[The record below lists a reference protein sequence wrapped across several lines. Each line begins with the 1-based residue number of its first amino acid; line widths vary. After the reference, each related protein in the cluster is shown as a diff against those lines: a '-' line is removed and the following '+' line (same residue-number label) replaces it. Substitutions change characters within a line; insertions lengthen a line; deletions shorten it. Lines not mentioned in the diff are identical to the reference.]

1 MTASSNADADS
12 PSAVSGPPRPR
23 GPALGRPPVLVWLLT
38 GLHALLLLFHSVLVP
53 IWRAPDEPNHV
64 DLVVAVAEDIA
75 YPAYDQRVMDPG
87 IRGSLPLVQ
96 FEEGSRHLAR
106 GEAVPRTERPTRTEL
121 REAGRDVDLSV
132 IFDREGVL
140 NHMAQHPPA
149 YYLYL
154 AAGTVITD
162 ALAPG
167 TGLGSYDREVGIM
180 RVLSLLLL
188 VPLPLLAWATATAA
202 GASVPAAAGAA
213 VVPLAIPQL
222 THIGAGVNNDALLLL
237 VMGILTL
244 LAVRFAAGHVDP
256 RGVVLAGAL
265 TGVALLV
272 KGFAFVVPVWLVV
285 ALAFGLHRRGRRWAP
300 VMGGYV
306 AVAFVVGGWWWVVNL
321 VRYGSISP
329 SVEYANR
336 LREAA
341 SGVERNL
348 SGWLSAWLPHMSER
362 FWGSFGWVEV
372 PLPLAWTATA
382 TAVVIVTLAAAAF
395 GRGRL
400 PGTVTVVLLLPT
412 LLLAAFVFL
421 SGLRLYR
428 LSAVPAMVQGRYLFG
443 GLVGLSVLVAVGLG
457 RLLRQRAG
465 LVPALLLLAA
475 AAMQL
480 RAVITLLGAF
490 WGQPGSSIV
499 HSLAA
504 AAAWSPWPPAAL
516 LALGA
521 VGVATVVATGV
532 GALRFAGLGRRR
544 SAG

>member
-1 MTASSNADADS
+1 MNASSTAHPGASSADAA
-12 PSAVSGPPRPR
+12 PRPAGPLAGGPP
-23 GPALGRPPVLVWLLT
+23 ALVWLLT
-38 GLHALLLLFHSVLVP
+38 ALHAVLLVFHAVLVP
-53 IWRAPDEPNHV
+53 TWRAADEPNHV
-64 DLVVAVAEDIA
+64 DLVVAVAEESA

-96 FEEGSRHLAR
+96 FQEGSRHLAR
-106 GEAVPRTERPTRTEL
+106 GEAVPRTERPTRPEL

-149 YYLYL
+149 YYLYM
-154 AAGTVITD
+154 AAGTVVTD
-162 ALAPG
+162 ALLPG

-180 RVLSLLLL
+180 RVLSLLLV

-202 GASVPAAAGAA
+202 GASTSAAAGAA

-244 LAVRFAAGHVDP
+244 LAVRFAAGHVDR

-265 TGVALLV
+265 TGVALLA
-272 KGFAFVVPVWLVV
+272 KAFAFVVPVWLAV

-300 VMGGYV
+300 VMGGYL
-306 AVAFVVGGWWWVVNL
+306 AVAFVVGGWWWLVNL
-321 VRYGSISP
+321 VRYGSVSP
-329 SVEYANR
+329 SVEYATR

-348 SGWLSAWLPHMSER
+348 SSWLAAWLPDMSER

-372 PLPLAWTATA
+372 PLPLPWTAAA
-382 TAVVIVTLAAAAF
+382 TAVVIVTVAAAV
-395 GRGRL
+395 GRGRV
-400 PGTVTVVLLLPT
+400 PGTVTVVLVLPT

-421 SGLRLYR
+421 SGLRLYQ

-443 GLVGLSVLVAVGLG
+443 GLVGLSVLVAIGLG
-457 RLLRQRAG
+457 RLLGRRAG

-480 RAVITLLGAF
+480 RAVATLLGTF
-490 WGQPGSSIV
+490 WGEPGSSIV

-504 AAAWSPWPPAAL
+504 AAAWSPWPPGVL
-516 LALGA
+516 LALGG
-521 VGVATVVATGV
+521 VGAATVVATGI
-532 GALRFAGLGRRR
+532 GALRFAGLGRRQA
-544 SAG
+544 AG